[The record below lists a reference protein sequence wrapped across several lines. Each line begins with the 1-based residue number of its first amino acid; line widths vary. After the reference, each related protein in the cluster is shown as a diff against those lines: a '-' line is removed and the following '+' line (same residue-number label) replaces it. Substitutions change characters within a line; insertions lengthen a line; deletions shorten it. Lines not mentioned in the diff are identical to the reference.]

1 MINTYRTKPCEIEA
15 MEFTRES
22 YNDIVIFTNNKAK
35 GLIVEKCING
45 KAYCKIET
53 LEGDMVATEGDFI
66 IKGLRGEFYPCK
78 PDVFHKKYEVISQ

>member
-1 MINTYRTKPCEIEA
+1 MINKYRTKSCEIEA
-15 MEFTRES
+15 IEFTRQN
-22 YNDIVIFTNNKAK
+22 YNDVVGFTDNKAK
-35 GLIVEKCING
+35 DLIIERCING

-78 PDVFHKKYEVISQ
+78 PDVFNKKYEVIS